1 MKRIDIDLAA
11 DYIVMASWLAFLKSK
26 LLLPIEDDEDVSA
39 RELSAILAFRLRRL
53 EAMREVGSKLLTR
66 DREGVHV
73 FRRGMPEPIFLIK
86 NFNHK
91 DTLFDLISS
100 YSGLRNRN
108 YNNEWKPRVFSIF
121 SIEDARNRLEK
132 MLGTA
137 IDWTRIEDFLPI
149 NNDTT
154 EEGILFRRS
163 SLASIFSASLE
174 LSKEGVIEISQNKNF
189 GDITIK
195 EGTLVEPTKNFECIQ
210 FKDFMVIGAR
220 YYSNATNP
228 GTDLIFAGNDR
239 FKEFIIQE
247 YDNHKNLLIEGSKF
261 FRKDILDWLISKYKL
276 KILKHRS

>member
-1 MKRIDIDLAA
+1 MYIGKIKAIYCVMENGLDNNYNEQLDLFHVNLDGYEGPLDLLLTLAKEQKVDLLEISILDLASQYLNFIDQMKRIDIDLAA

-39 RELSAILAFRLRRL
+39 QELSAILAFRLRRL

-108 YNNEWKPRVFSIF
+108 YDNKWKPRVFSIF

-137 IDWTRIEDFLPI
+137 IDWTKIEDFLPI

-189 GDITIK
+189 GSI
-195 EGTLVEPTKNFECIQ
+195 
-210 FKDFMVIGAR
+210 
-220 YYSNATNP
+220 
-228 GTDLIFAGNDR
+228 R
-239 FKEFIIQE
+239 FKVKETKSNVNE
-247 YDNHKNLLIEGSKF
+247 MLA
-261 FRKDILDWLISKYKL
+261 
-276 KILKHRS
+276 

>member
-1 MKRIDIDLAA
+1 MYIGKIKAIYCVMENGLDNNYNEQLDLFHVNLDGYEGPLDLLLTLAKEQKVDLLEISILDLASQYLNFIDQMKRIDIDLAA

-39 RELSAILAFRLRRL
+39 QELSAILAFRLRRL
-53 EAMREVGSKLLTR
+53 EAMREVGSSLLTR
-66 DREGVHV
+66 DREGIHV

-91 DTLFDLISS
+91 DTLYDLISS

-108 YNNEWKPRVFSIF
+108 YDNKWKPRVFSIF

-137 IDWTRIEDFLPI
+137 IDWTKIEDFLPI

-174 LSKEGVIEISQNKNF
+174 LSKEGLIEISQNKNF
-189 GDITIK
+189 GSIK
-195 EGTLVEPTKNFECIQ
+195 
-210 FKDFMVIGAR
+210 FKVKETE
-220 YYSNATNP
+220 SNVNEMLA
-228 GTDLIFAGNDR
+228 
-239 FKEFIIQE
+239 
-247 YDNHKNLLIEGSKF
+247 
-261 FRKDILDWLISKYKL
+261 
-276 KILKHRS
+276 

>member
-1 MKRIDIDLAA
+1 MESGLDNNYNEQLDLFHVNLDGYEGPLDLLLTLAKEQKVDLLEISILDLASQYLNFIDQMKRIDIDLAA

-26 LLLPIEDDEDVSA
+26 LLLPIEDNEDVSA
-39 RELSAILAFRLRRL
+39 QELSAILAFRLRRL

-137 IDWTRIEDFLPI
+137 IDWTKIEDFLPI

-189 GDITIK
+189 GSI
-195 EGTLVEPTKNFECIQ
+195 
-210 FKDFMVIGAR
+210 
-220 YYSNATNP
+220 
-228 GTDLIFAGNDR
+228 R
-239 FKEFIIQE
+239 FKVKETKSNVNE
-247 YDNHKNLLIEGSKF
+247 MLA
-261 FRKDILDWLISKYKL
+261 
-276 KILKHRS
+276 

>member
-1 MKRIDIDLAA
+1 MYIGKIKAIYCVMENGLDNDYNKQLDLFHVNLDGYEGPLDLLLTLAKEQKVDLLEISILDLASQYLNFIDQMKRIDIDLAA

-39 RELSAILAFRLRRL
+39 QELSAILAFRLRRL
-53 EAMREVGSKLLTR
+53 EAMREVGSSLLTR
-66 DREGVHV
+66 DREGIHV

-108 YNNEWKPRVFSIF
+108 YDNKWKPRVFSIF

-137 IDWTRIEDFLPI
+137 IDWTKIEDFLPI

-174 LSKEGVIEISQNKNF
+174 LSKEGLIEISQNKNF
-189 GDITIK
+189 GSIK
-195 EGTLVEPTKNFECIQ
+195 
-210 FKDFMVIGAR
+210 FKVKETE
-220 YYSNATNP
+220 SNVNEMLA
-228 GTDLIFAGNDR
+228 
-239 FKEFIIQE
+239 
-247 YDNHKNLLIEGSKF
+247 
-261 FRKDILDWLISKYKL
+261 
-276 KILKHRS
+276 

>member
-1 MKRIDIDLAA
+1 MYIGKIKAIYCVMENGLDNNYNEQLDLFHVNLDGYEGPLDLLLTLAKEQKVDLLEISILDLASQYLNFIDQMKRIDIDLAA

-39 RELSAILAFRLRRL
+39 QELSAILAFRLRRL
-53 EAMREVGSKLLTR
+53 EAMREVGSSLLTR
-66 DREGVHV
+66 DREGIHD

-108 YNNEWKPRVFSIF
+108 YDNKWKPRVFSIF

-137 IDWTRIEDFLPI
+137 IDWTKIEDFLPI

-174 LSKEGVIEISQNKNF
+174 LSKEGLIEISQNKNF
-189 GDITIK
+189 GSIK
-195 EGTLVEPTKNFECIQ
+195 
-210 FKDFMVIGAR
+210 FKVKETE
-220 YYSNATNP
+220 SNVNEMLA
-228 GTDLIFAGNDR
+228 
-239 FKEFIIQE
+239 
-247 YDNHKNLLIEGSKF
+247 
-261 FRKDILDWLISKYKL
+261 
-276 KILKHRS
+276 

>member
-1 MKRIDIDLAA
+1 MYIGKIKAIYCVMENGLDNNYNEQLDLFHVNLDGYEGPLDLLLTLAKEQKVDLLEISILDLASQYLNFIDQMKRIDIDLAA

-39 RELSAILAFRLRRL
+39 QELSAILAFRLRRL

-100 YSGLRNRN
+100 YSVLRNRN

-137 IDWTRIEDFLPI
+137 IDWTKIEDFLPI

-154 EEGILFRRS
+154 EEGVLFRRS

-189 GDITIK
+189 GSI
-195 EGTLVEPTKNFECIQ
+195 
-210 FKDFMVIGAR
+210 
-220 YYSNATNP
+220 
-228 GTDLIFAGNDR
+228 R
-239 FKEFIIQE
+239 FKVKETKSNVNE
-247 YDNHKNLLIEGSKF
+247 MLA
-261 FRKDILDWLISKYKL
+261 
-276 KILKHRS
+276 

>member
-1 MKRIDIDLAA
+1 MYIGKIKAIYCVMENGLDINYNEQLDLFHVNLDGYEGPLDLLLTLAKEQKVDLLEISILDLASQYLNFIDQMKRIDIDLAA

-39 RELSAILAFRLRRL
+39 QELSAILAFRLRRL
-53 EAMREVGSKLLTR
+53 EAMREVGSSLLTR
-66 DREGVHV
+66 DREGIHV

-108 YNNEWKPRVFSIF
+108 YDNKWKPRVFSIF

-137 IDWTRIEDFLPI
+137 IDWTKIEDFLPI

-174 LSKEGVIEISQNKNF
+174 LSKEGLIEISQNKNF
-189 GDITIK
+189 GSIK
-195 EGTLVEPTKNFECIQ
+195 
-210 FKDFMVIGAR
+210 FKVKETE
-220 YYSNATNP
+220 SNVNEMLA
-228 GTDLIFAGNDR
+228 
-239 FKEFIIQE
+239 
-247 YDNHKNLLIEGSKF
+247 
-261 FRKDILDWLISKYKL
+261 
-276 KILKHRS
+276 

>member
-1 MKRIDIDLAA
+1 MYIGKIKAIYCVMENGLDNNYNEQLDLFHVNLDGYEGPLDLLLTLAKEQKVDLLEISILDLASQYLNFIDQMKRIDIDLAA

-39 RELSAILAFRLRRL
+39 QELSAILAFRLRRL
-53 EAMREVGSKLLTR
+53 EAMREVGSSLLTR
-66 DREGVHV
+66 DREGIHV

-108 YNNEWKPRVFSIF
+108 YDNKWKPRVFSIF

-132 MLGTA
+132 MLGTT
-137 IDWTRIEDFLPI
+137 IDWTKIEDFLPI

-174 LSKEGVIEISQNKNF
+174 LSKEGLIEISQNKNF
-189 GDITIK
+189 GSIK
-195 EGTLVEPTKNFECIQ
+195 
-210 FKDFMVIGAR
+210 FKVKETE
-220 YYSNATNP
+220 SNVNEMLA
-228 GTDLIFAGNDR
+228 
-239 FKEFIIQE
+239 
-247 YDNHKNLLIEGSKF
+247 
-261 FRKDILDWLISKYKL
+261 
-276 KILKHRS
+276 

>member
-1 MKRIDIDLAA
+1 MYIGKIKAIYCVMENGLDNNYNEQLDLFHVNLDGYEGPLDLLLTLAKEQKVDLLEISILDLASQYLNFIDQMKRIDIDLAA

-39 RELSAILAFRLRRL
+39 QELSAILAFRLRRL
-53 EAMREVGSKLLTR
+53 EAMREVGSSLLTR
-66 DREGVHV
+66 DREGIHV

-137 IDWTRIEDFLPI
+137 IDWTKIEDFLPI

-174 LSKEGVIEISQNKNF
+174 LSKEGLIEISQNKNF
-189 GDITIK
+189 GSIK
-195 EGTLVEPTKNFECIQ
+195 
-210 FKDFMVIGAR
+210 FKVKETE
-220 YYSNATNP
+220 SNINEMLA
-228 GTDLIFAGNDR
+228 
-239 FKEFIIQE
+239 
-247 YDNHKNLLIEGSKF
+247 
-261 FRKDILDWLISKYKL
+261 
-276 KILKHRS
+276 

>member
-1 MKRIDIDLAA
+1 MYIGKIKAIYCVMENGLDNNYNEQLDLFHVNLDGYEGPLDLLLTLAKEQKVDLLEISILDLASQYLNFIDQMKRIDIDLAA

-39 RELSAILAFRLRRL
+39 QELSAILAFRLRRL
-53 EAMREVGSKLLTR
+53 EAMREVGSSLLTR
-66 DREGVHV
+66 DREGIHV
-73 FRRGMPEPIFLIK
+73 FRRGMPETIFLIK

-149 NNDTT
+149 NNDIT

-174 LSKEGVIEISQNKNF
+174 LSKEGLIEISQNKNF
-189 GDITIK
+189 GSIK
-195 EGTLVEPTKNFECIQ
+195 
-210 FKDFMVIGAR
+210 FKVKETE
-220 YYSNATNP
+220 SNVNEMLA
-228 GTDLIFAGNDR
+228 
-239 FKEFIIQE
+239 
-247 YDNHKNLLIEGSKF
+247 
-261 FRKDILDWLISKYKL
+261 
-276 KILKHRS
+276 

>member
-1 MKRIDIDLAA
+1 MYIGKIKAIYCVMENGLDNNYNEQLDLFHVNLDGYEGPLDLLLTLAKEQKVDLLEISILDLASQYLNFIDQMKRIDIDLAA

-39 RELSAILAFRLRRL
+39 QELSAILAFRLRRL
-53 EAMREVGSKLLTR
+53 EAMREVGSSLLTR
-66 DREGVHV
+66 DREGIHV

-108 YNNEWKPRVFSIF
+108 YDNKWKPRVFSIF

-137 IDWTRIEDFLPI
+137 IDWTKIEDFLPI

-189 GDITIK
+189 GSI
-195 EGTLVEPTKNFECIQ
+195 
-210 FKDFMVIGAR
+210 
-220 YYSNATNP
+220 
-228 GTDLIFAGNDR
+228 R
-239 FKEFIIQE
+239 FKVKET
-247 YDNHKNLLIEGSKF
+247 KSKVNEM
-261 FRKDILDWLISKYKL
+261 LA
-276 KILKHRS
+276 

>member
-1 MKRIDIDLAA
+1 MYIGKIKAIYCVMENGLDNNYNEQLDLFHVNLDGYEGPLDLLLTLAKEQKVDLLEISILDLASQYLNFIDQMKRIDIDLAA

-26 LLLPIEDDEDVSA
+26 LLLPIEDNEDVSA
-39 RELSAILAFRLRRL
+39 QELSAILAFRLRRL

-137 IDWTRIEDFLPI
+137 IDWTKIEDFLPI

-189 GDITIK
+189 GSI
-195 EGTLVEPTKNFECIQ
+195 
-210 FKDFMVIGAR
+210 
-220 YYSNATNP
+220 
-228 GTDLIFAGNDR
+228 R
-239 FKEFIIQE
+239 FKVKET
-247 YDNHKNLLIEGSKF
+247 KSNLNEMLA
-261 FRKDILDWLISKYKL
+261 
-276 KILKHRS
+276 

>member
-1 MKRIDIDLAA
+1 MYIGKIKAIYCVMENGLDNNYNEQLDLFHVNLDGYEGPLDLLLTLAKEQKVDLLEISILDLASQYLNFIDQMKRIDIDLAA

-39 RELSAILAFRLRRL
+39 QELSAILAFRLRRL

-66 DREGVHV
+66 DREGIHV

-108 YNNEWKPRVFSIF
+108 YDNKWKPRVFSIF

-132 MLGTA
+132 MLGTT
-137 IDWTRIEDFLPI
+137 IDWTKIEDFLPI

-189 GDITIK
+189 GSI
-195 EGTLVEPTKNFECIQ
+195 
-210 FKDFMVIGAR
+210 
-220 YYSNATNP
+220 
-228 GTDLIFAGNDR
+228 R
-239 FKEFIIQE
+239 FKVKETKSNVNE
-247 YDNHKNLLIEGSKF
+247 MLA
-261 FRKDILDWLISKYKL
+261 
-276 KILKHRS
+276 

>member
-1 MKRIDIDLAA
+1 MYIGKIKAIYCVMENGLDNNYNEQLDLFHVNLDGYEGPLDLLLTLAKEQKVDLLEISILDLASQYLNFIDQMKRIDIDLAA

-39 RELSAILAFRLRRL
+39 QELSAILAFRLRRL

-66 DREGVHV
+66 DREGIHV

-86 NFNHK
+86 NFNQK

-108 YNNEWKPRVFSIF
+108 YDNKWKPRVFSIF

-132 MLGTA
+132 MLGTV
-137 IDWTRIEDFLPI
+137 IDWTKIEDFLPI

-189 GDITIK
+189 GSI
-195 EGTLVEPTKNFECIQ
+195 
-210 FKDFMVIGAR
+210 
-220 YYSNATNP
+220 
-228 GTDLIFAGNDR
+228 R
-239 FKEFIIQE
+239 FKVKETKSNVNE
-247 YDNHKNLLIEGSKF
+247 MLA
-261 FRKDILDWLISKYKL
+261 
-276 KILKHRS
+276 

>member
-1 MKRIDIDLAA
+1 VYIGKIKAIYCVMENGLDNNYNEQLDLFHVNLNGYEGPLDLLLTLAKEQKVDLLEISILDLASQYLNFIDQMKRIDIDLAA

-39 RELSAILAFRLRRL
+39 QELSAILAFRLRRL

-137 IDWTRIEDFLPI
+137 IDWTKIEDFLPI

-189 GDITIK
+189 GSIK
-195 EGTLVEPTKNFECIQ
+195 FKVKETK
-210 FKDFMVIGAR
+210 
-220 YYSNATNP
+220 SNVNEMLA
-228 GTDLIFAGNDR
+228 
-239 FKEFIIQE
+239 
-247 YDNHKNLLIEGSKF
+247 
-261 FRKDILDWLISKYKL
+261 
-276 KILKHRS
+276 

>member
-1 MKRIDIDLAA
+1 VYIGKIKAIYCVMENGLDNNYNEQLDLFHVNLDGYEGPLDLLLTLAKEQKVDLLEISILDLASQYLNFIDQMKRIDIDLAA

-26 LLLPIEDDEDVSA
+26 LLLPIEDNEDVSA
-39 RELSAILAFRLRRL
+39 QELSAILAFRLRRL

-137 IDWTRIEDFLPI
+137 IDWTKIEDFLPI
-149 NNDTT
+149 NNDIT

-189 GDITIK
+189 GSI
-195 EGTLVEPTKNFECIQ
+195 
-210 FKDFMVIGAR
+210 
-220 YYSNATNP
+220 
-228 GTDLIFAGNDR
+228 R
-239 FKEFIIQE
+239 FKVKETKSNVNE
-247 YDNHKNLLIEGSKF
+247 MLA
-261 FRKDILDWLISKYKL
+261 
-276 KILKHRS
+276 

>member
-1 MKRIDIDLAA
+1 MYIGKIKAIYCVMENGLDNNYNQQLDLFHVNLDGYEGPLDLLLTLAKEQKVDLLEISILDLASQYLNFIDQMKRIDIDLAA

-26 LLLPIEDDEDVSA
+26 LLLPIEDDEDISA
-39 RELSAILAFRLRRL
+39 QELSAILAFRLRRL

-137 IDWTRIEDFLPI
+137 IDWTKIEDFLPI

-189 GDITIK
+189 GSI
-195 EGTLVEPTKNFECIQ
+195 
-210 FKDFMVIGAR
+210 
-220 YYSNATNP
+220 
-228 GTDLIFAGNDR
+228 R
-239 FKEFIIQE
+239 FKVKETKSNVNE
-247 YDNHKNLLIEGSKF
+247 MLA
-261 FRKDILDWLISKYKL
+261 
-276 KILKHRS
+276 

>member
-1 MKRIDIDLAA
+1 MYIGKIKAIYCVMENGLDNNYNEQLDLFHVNLDGYEGPLDLLLTLAKEQKVDLLEISILDLASQYLNFIDQMKRIDIDLAA

-39 RELSAILAFRLRRL
+39 QELSAILAFRLRRL
-53 EAMREVGSKLLTR
+53 EAMREVGSSLLTR
-66 DREGVHV
+66 DREGIHV

-108 YNNEWKPRVFSIF
+108 YDNKWKPRVFSIF

-137 IDWTRIEDFLPI
+137 IDWTKIEDFLPI

-174 LSKEGVIEISQNKNF
+174 LSKEGLIEISQNKNF
-189 GDITIK
+189 GSI
-195 EGTLVEPTKNFECIQ
+195 
-210 FKDFMVIGAR
+210 
-220 YYSNATNP
+220 
-228 GTDLIFAGNDR
+228 R
-239 FKEFIIQE
+239 FKVKETE
-247 YDNHKNLLIEGSKF
+247 PNVNEMLA
-261 FRKDILDWLISKYKL
+261 
-276 KILKHRS
+276 

>member
-1 MKRIDIDLAA
+1 MYIGKIKAIYCVMENGLDNNYNEQLDLFHVNLDGYEGPLDLLLTLAKEQKVDLLEISILDLASQYLNFIDQMKRIDIDLAA

-39 RELSAILAFRLRRL
+39 QELSAILAFRLRRL
-53 EAMREVGSKLLTR
+53 EAMREVGSSLLTR
-66 DREGVHV
+66 DREGIHV

-108 YNNEWKPRVFSIF
+108 YDNKWKPRVFSIF

-174 LSKEGVIEISQNKNF
+174 LSKEGLIEISQNKNF
-189 GDITIK
+189 GSIK
-195 EGTLVEPTKNFECIQ
+195 
-210 FKDFMVIGAR
+210 FKVKETE
-220 YYSNATNP
+220 SNINEMLA
-228 GTDLIFAGNDR
+228 
-239 FKEFIIQE
+239 
-247 YDNHKNLLIEGSKF
+247 
-261 FRKDILDWLISKYKL
+261 
-276 KILKHRS
+276 

>member
-1 MKRIDIDLAA
+1 MYIGKIKAIYCVMENGLDNNYNEQLDLFHVNLDGYEGPLDLLLTLAKEQKVDLLEISILDLASQYLNFIDQMKRVDIDLAA

-39 RELSAILAFRLRRL
+39 QELSAILAFRLRRL
-53 EAMREVGSKLLTR
+53 EAMREVGSSLLTR
-66 DREGVHV
+66 DREGIHV

-108 YNNEWKPRVFSIF
+108 YDNKWKPRVFSIF

-137 IDWTRIEDFLPI
+137 IDWTKIEDFLPI

-174 LSKEGVIEISQNKNF
+174 LSKEGLIEISQNKNF
-189 GDITIK
+189 GSIK
-195 EGTLVEPTKNFECIQ
+195 
-210 FKDFMVIGAR
+210 FKVKETE
-220 YYSNATNP
+220 SNVNEMLA
-228 GTDLIFAGNDR
+228 
-239 FKEFIIQE
+239 
-247 YDNHKNLLIEGSKF
+247 
-261 FRKDILDWLISKYKL
+261 
-276 KILKHRS
+276 

>member
-1 MKRIDIDLAA
+1 MYIGKIKAIYCVMENGLDNNYNEQLDLFHVNLDGYEGPLDLLLTLAKEQKVDLLEISILDLASQYLNFIDQMKRIDIDLAA

-26 LLLPIEDDEDVSA
+26 LLLPIEDNEDVSA
-39 RELSAILAFRLRRL
+39 QELSAILAFRLRRL

-108 YNNEWKPRVFSIF
+108 YDNKWKPRVFSIF

-132 MLGTA
+132 MLGTT
-137 IDWTRIEDFLPI
+137 IDWTKIEDFLPI
-149 NNDTT
+149 NNDTS

-189 GDITIK
+189 GSI
-195 EGTLVEPTKNFECIQ
+195 
-210 FKDFMVIGAR
+210 
-220 YYSNATNP
+220 
-228 GTDLIFAGNDR
+228 R
-239 FKEFIIQE
+239 FKVKETKSNVNE
-247 YDNHKNLLIEGSKF
+247 MLA
-261 FRKDILDWLISKYKL
+261 
-276 KILKHRS
+276 

>member
-1 MKRIDIDLAA
+1 MYIGKIKAIYCVMENSLDNNYNEQLDLFHVNLDGYEGPLDLLLTLAKEQKVDLLEISILDLASQYLNFIDQMKRIDIDLAA

-26 LLLPIEDDEDVSA
+26 LLLPIEDNEDVSA
-39 RELSAILAFRLRRL
+39 QELSAILAFRLRRL

-66 DREGVHV
+66 DREGIHV

-137 IDWTRIEDFLPI
+137 IDWTKIEDFLPI
-149 NNDTT
+149 NNDKT

-189 GDITIK
+189 GSI
-195 EGTLVEPTKNFECIQ
+195 
-210 FKDFMVIGAR
+210 
-220 YYSNATNP
+220 
-228 GTDLIFAGNDR
+228 R
-239 FKEFIIQE
+239 FKVKETKSNVNE
-247 YDNHKNLLIEGSKF
+247 MLA
-261 FRKDILDWLISKYKL
+261 
-276 KILKHRS
+276 

>member
-1 MKRIDIDLAA
+1 MYIGKIKAIYCVMENGLDNNYNEQLDLFHVNLDGYEGPLDLLLTLAKEQKVDLLEISILDLASQYLNFIDQMKRIDIDLAA

-26 LLLPIEDDEDVSA
+26 LLLPIEDNEDVSA
-39 RELSAILAFRLRRL
+39 QELSAILAFRLRRL

-137 IDWTRIEDFLPI
+137 IDWTKIEDFLPI

-189 GDITIK
+189 GSIK
-195 EGTLVEPTKNFECIQ
+195 FKVKETK
-210 FKDFMVIGAR
+210 
-220 YYSNATNP
+220 SNVNEMLA
-228 GTDLIFAGNDR
+228 
-239 FKEFIIQE
+239 
-247 YDNHKNLLIEGSKF
+247 
-261 FRKDILDWLISKYKL
+261 
-276 KILKHRS
+276 

>member
-1 MKRIDIDLAA
+1 MYIGKIKAIYCVMENGLDNNYNQQLDLFHVNLDGYEGPLDLLLTLAKEQKVDLLEISILDLASQYLNFIDQMKRIDIDLAA

-26 LLLPIEDDEDVSA
+26 LLLPIEDNEDVSA
-39 RELSAILAFRLRRL
+39 QELSAILAFRLRRL

-73 FRRGMPEPIFLIK
+73 LRRGMPEPIFLIK

-137 IDWTRIEDFLPI
+137 IDWTKIEDFLPI

-174 LSKEGVIEISQNKNF
+174 LSKEG
-189 GDITIK
+189 
-195 EGTLVEPTKNFECIQ
+195 
-210 FKDFMVIGAR
+210 
-220 YYSNATNP
+220 
-228 GTDLIFAGNDR
+228 GN
-239 FKEFIIQE
+239 
-247 YDNHKNLLIEGSKF
+247 
-261 FRKDILDWLISKYKL
+261 
-276 KILKHRS
+276 

>member
-1 MKRIDIDLAA
+1 MYIGKIKAIYCVMENGLDNNYNEQLDLFHVNLDGYEGPLDLLLTLAKEQKVDLLEISILDLASQYLNFIDQMKRIDIDLAA

-26 LLLPIEDDEDVSA
+26 LLFPIEDDEDVSA
-39 RELSAILAFRLRRL
+39 QELSAILAFRLRRL
-53 EAMREVGSKLLTR
+53 EAMREVGSSLLTR
-66 DREGVHV
+66 DREGIHV

-108 YNNEWKPRVFSIF
+108 YDNKWKPRVFSIF

-137 IDWTRIEDFLPI
+137 IDWTKIEDFLPI

-174 LSKEGVIEISQNKNF
+174 LSKEGLIEISQNKNF
-189 GDITIK
+189 GSIK
-195 EGTLVEPTKNFECIQ
+195 
-210 FKDFMVIGAR
+210 FKVKETE
-220 YYSNATNP
+220 SNVNEMLA
-228 GTDLIFAGNDR
+228 
-239 FKEFIIQE
+239 
-247 YDNHKNLLIEGSKF
+247 
-261 FRKDILDWLISKYKL
+261 
-276 KILKHRS
+276 

>member
-1 MKRIDIDLAA
+1 MENGLDNNYNQQLDLFHVNLDGYEGPLDLLLTLAKEQKVDLLEISILDLASQYLNFIDQMKRIDIDLAA

-39 RELSAILAFRLRRL
+39 QELSAILAFRLRRL

-137 IDWTRIEDFLPI
+137 IDWTKIEDFLPI

-189 GDITIK
+189 GSI
-195 EGTLVEPTKNFECIQ
+195 
-210 FKDFMVIGAR
+210 
-220 YYSNATNP
+220 
-228 GTDLIFAGNDR
+228 R
-239 FKEFIIQE
+239 FKVKETKSNVNE
-247 YDNHKNLLIEGSKF
+247 MLA
-261 FRKDILDWLISKYKL
+261 
-276 KILKHRS
+276 

>member
-1 MKRIDIDLAA
+1 MYIGKIKAIYCVMENGLDNNYNEQLDLFHVNLDGYEGPLDLLLTLAKEQKVDLLEISILDLASQYLNFIDQMKRIDIDLAA

-39 RELSAILAFRLRRL
+39 QELSAILAFRLRRL
-53 EAMREVGSKLLTR
+53 EAMREVGSSLLTR
-66 DREGVHV
+66 DREGIHV

-108 YNNEWKPRVFSIF
+108 YDNKWKPRVFSIF

-137 IDWTRIEDFLPI
+137 IDWTKIEDFLPV
-149 NNDTT
+149 NNDIT

-189 GDITIK
+189 GSIK
-195 EGTLVEPTKNFECIQ
+195 
-210 FKDFMVIGAR
+210 FKVKETE
-220 YYSNATNP
+220 SNVNEMLA
-228 GTDLIFAGNDR
+228 
-239 FKEFIIQE
+239 
-247 YDNHKNLLIEGSKF
+247 
-261 FRKDILDWLISKYKL
+261 
-276 KILKHRS
+276 

>member
-1 MKRIDIDLAA
+1 MENGLDNNYNEQLDLFHVNLDGYEGPLDLLLTLAKEQKVDLLEISILDLASQYLNFIDQMKRIDIDLAA

-26 LLLPIEDDEDVSA
+26 LLLPIEDNEDVSA
-39 RELSAILAFRLRRL
+39 QELSAILAFRLRRL

-137 IDWTRIEDFLPI
+137 IDWTKIEDFLPI

-189 GDITIK
+189 GSI
-195 EGTLVEPTKNFECIQ
+195 
-210 FKDFMVIGAR
+210 
-220 YYSNATNP
+220 
-228 GTDLIFAGNDR
+228 R
-239 FKEFIIQE
+239 FKVKETKSNVNE
-247 YDNHKNLLIEGSKF
+247 MLA
-261 FRKDILDWLISKYKL
+261 
-276 KILKHRS
+276 

>member
-1 MKRIDIDLAA
+1 VYIGKIKAIYCVMENGLDNNYNEQLDLFHVNLDGYEGPLDLLLTLAKEQKVDLLEISILDLASQYLNFIDQMKRIDIDLAA

-39 RELSAILAFRLRRL
+39 QELSAILAFRLRRL

-137 IDWTRIEDFLPI
+137 IDWTKIEDFLPI

-189 GDITIK
+189 GSI
-195 EGTLVEPTKNFECIQ
+195 
-210 FKDFMVIGAR
+210 
-220 YYSNATNP
+220 
-228 GTDLIFAGNDR
+228 R
-239 FKEFIIQE
+239 FKVKETKSNVNE
-247 YDNHKNLLIEGSKF
+247 MLA
-261 FRKDILDWLISKYKL
+261 
-276 KILKHRS
+276 

>member
-1 MKRIDIDLAA
+1 MYIGKIKAIYCVMENGLDNNYNEQLDLFHVNLDGYEGPLDLLLTLAKEQKVDLLEISILDLASQYLNFIDQMKRIDIDLAA

-39 RELSAILAFRLRRL
+39 QELSAILAFRLRRL
-53 EAMREVGSKLLTR
+53 EAMREVGSSLLTR
-66 DREGVHV
+66 DREGIHV

-108 YNNEWKPRVFSIF
+108 YDNKWKPRVFSIF

-137 IDWTRIEDFLPI
+137 IDWTKIEDFLPI

-174 LSKEGVIEISQNKNF
+174 LSKEGLIEISQNKTF
-189 GDITIK
+189 GSIK
-195 EGTLVEPTKNFECIQ
+195 
-210 FKDFMVIGAR
+210 FKVKETE
-220 YYSNATNP
+220 SNVNEMLA
-228 GTDLIFAGNDR
+228 
-239 FKEFIIQE
+239 
-247 YDNHKNLLIEGSKF
+247 
-261 FRKDILDWLISKYKL
+261 
-276 KILKHRS
+276 

>member
-1 MKRIDIDLAA
+1 MYIGKIKAIYCVMENGLDKNYNEQLDLFHVNLDGYEGPLDLLLTLAKEQKVDLLEISILDLASQYLNFIDQMKRIDIDLAA

-26 LLLPIEDDEDVSA
+26 LLLPVEDDEDVSA
-39 RELSAILAFRLRRL
+39 HELSAILAFRLRRL
-53 EAMREVGSKLLTR
+53 EAMREVGSKLLIR
-66 DREGVHV
+66 DREGIHV

-132 MLGTA
+132 MLGTT
-137 IDWTRIEDFLPI
+137 IDWTKIEDFLPI

-189 GDITIK
+189 GSI
-195 EGTLVEPTKNFECIQ
+195 
-210 FKDFMVIGAR
+210 
-220 YYSNATNP
+220 
-228 GTDLIFAGNDR
+228 R
-239 FKEFIIQE
+239 FKVKET
-247 YDNHKNLLIEGSKF
+247 KSKVNEM
-261 FRKDILDWLISKYKL
+261 LA
-276 KILKHRS
+276 

>member
-1 MKRIDIDLAA
+1 MYIGTIKAIYCVMENGVDNNYNEQLDLFHVNLDGYEGPLDLLLTLAKEQKVDLLEISILDLASQYLNFIDQMKRIDIDLAA

-26 LLLPIEDDEDVSA
+26 LLLPIEDDEDISA
-39 RELSAILAFRLRRL
+39 QELSAILAFRLRRL
-53 EAMREVGSKLLTR
+53 EAMREVGSSLLTR
-66 DREGVHV
+66 DREGIHV

-108 YNNEWKPRVFSIF
+108 YDNKWKPRVFSIF

-137 IDWTRIEDFLPI
+137 IDWTKIEDFLPI

-189 GDITIK
+189 GSI
-195 EGTLVEPTKNFECIQ
+195 
-210 FKDFMVIGAR
+210 
-220 YYSNATNP
+220 
-228 GTDLIFAGNDR
+228 R
-239 FKEFIIQE
+239 FKVKETKSNVNE
-247 YDNHKNLLIEGSKF
+247 MLA
-261 FRKDILDWLISKYKL
+261 
-276 KILKHRS
+276 

>member
-1 MKRIDIDLAA
+1 MYIGKIKAIYCVMENGLDNNYNEQLDLFHVNLDGYEGPLDLLLTLAKEQKVDLLEISILDLASQYLNFIYQMKRFDIDLAA

-39 RELSAILAFRLRRL
+39 QELSAILAFRLRRL
-53 EAMREVGSKLLTR
+53 EAMREVGSSLLTR
-66 DREGVHV
+66 DREGIHV

-108 YNNEWKPRVFSIF
+108 YDNKWKPRVFSIF

-137 IDWTRIEDFLPI
+137 IDWTKIEDFLPI

-174 LSKEGVIEISQNKNF
+174 LSKEGLIEISQNKNF
-189 GDITIK
+189 GSIK
-195 EGTLVEPTKNFECIQ
+195 
-210 FKDFMVIGAR
+210 FKVKETE
-220 YYSNATNP
+220 SNVNEMLA
-228 GTDLIFAGNDR
+228 
-239 FKEFIIQE
+239 
-247 YDNHKNLLIEGSKF
+247 
-261 FRKDILDWLISKYKL
+261 
-276 KILKHRS
+276 

>member
-1 MKRIDIDLAA
+1 MYIDKIKAIYCVMENGLDNNYNEQLDLFHVNLDGYEGPLDLLLTLAKEQKVDLLEISILDLASQYLNFIDQMKRIDIDLAA

-39 RELSAILAFRLRRL
+39 QELSAILAFRLRRL

-137 IDWTRIEDFLPI
+137 IDWTKIEDFLPI

-189 GDITIK
+189 GSI
-195 EGTLVEPTKNFECIQ
+195 
-210 FKDFMVIGAR
+210 
-220 YYSNATNP
+220 
-228 GTDLIFAGNDR
+228 R
-239 FKEFIIQE
+239 FKVKETKSNVNE
-247 YDNHKNLLIEGSKF
+247 MLA
-261 FRKDILDWLISKYKL
+261 
-276 KILKHRS
+276 

>member
-1 MKRIDIDLAA
+1 MYIGKIKAIYCVMENGLDNNYNKQLDLFHVNLDGYEGPLDLLLTLAKEQKVDLLEISILDLASQYLNFIDQMKRIDIDLAA

-39 RELSAILAFRLRRL
+39 QELSAILAFRLRRL
-53 EAMREVGSKLLTR
+53 EAMREVGSSLLTR
-66 DREGVHV
+66 DREGIHV

-108 YNNEWKPRVFSIF
+108 YDNKWKPRVFSIF

-137 IDWTRIEDFLPI
+137 IDWTKIEDFLPI

-174 LSKEGVIEISQNKNF
+174 LSKEGLIEISQNKNF
-189 GDITIK
+189 GSIK
-195 EGTLVEPTKNFECIQ
+195 
-210 FKDFMVIGAR
+210 FKVKETE
-220 YYSNATNP
+220 SNVNEMLA
-228 GTDLIFAGNDR
+228 
-239 FKEFIIQE
+239 
-247 YDNHKNLLIEGSKF
+247 
-261 FRKDILDWLISKYKL
+261 
-276 KILKHRS
+276 

>member
-1 MKRIDIDLAA
+1 MYIGKIKAIYCVMENSLDNNYNEQLDLFHVNLDGYEGPLDLLLTLAKEQKVDLLEISILDLASQYLNFIDQMKRIDIDLAA

-39 RELSAILAFRLRRL
+39 QELSAILAFRLRRL

-137 IDWTRIEDFLPI
+137 IDWTKIEDFLPI

-189 GDITIK
+189 GSI
-195 EGTLVEPTKNFECIQ
+195 
-210 FKDFMVIGAR
+210 
-220 YYSNATNP
+220 
-228 GTDLIFAGNDR
+228 R
-239 FKEFIIQE
+239 FKVKETKSNVNE
-247 YDNHKNLLIEGSKF
+247 MLA
-261 FRKDILDWLISKYKL
+261 
-276 KILKHRS
+276 

>member
-1 MKRIDIDLAA
+1 MYIGKIKAIYCVMENGLNNNYNEQLDLFHVNLDGYEGPLDLLLTLAKEQKVDLLEISILDLASQYLNFIDQMKRIDIDLAA

-39 RELSAILAFRLRRL
+39 QELSAILAFRLRRL
-53 EAMREVGSKLLTR
+53 EAMREVGSSLLTR
-66 DREGVHV
+66 DREGIHV
-73 FRRGMPEPIFLIK
+73 FRRGMPDPIFLIK

-108 YNNEWKPRVFSIF
+108 YDNKWKPRVFSIF

-137 IDWTRIEDFLPI
+137 IDWTKIEDFLPI

-174 LSKEGVIEISQNKNF
+174 LSKEGLIEISQNKNF
-189 GDITIK
+189 GSIK
-195 EGTLVEPTKNFECIQ
+195 
-210 FKDFMVIGAR
+210 FKVKETE
-220 YYSNATNP
+220 SNVNEMLA
-228 GTDLIFAGNDR
+228 
-239 FKEFIIQE
+239 
-247 YDNHKNLLIEGSKF
+247 
-261 FRKDILDWLISKYKL
+261 
-276 KILKHRS
+276 